1 MITADDHWPAT
12 LQRVVATLEF
22 RVNDPKAPVPVMAIG
37 TRQDIQSLP
46 ALIQTALRATME
58 IDDWV
63 AKERIEIP
71 VNRDAVITRKTLA
84 RALATDAQSPL
95 TMGYETAYRVKLEGL
110 MWAAIKDYP
119 RRRLEELA
127 GMRA

>member
-12 LQRVVATLEF
+12 LQRVVAALQF
-22 RVNDPKAPVPVMAIG
+22 RVKDPKAVAPVMAIEM
-37 TRQDIQSLP
+37 RHDVESLP
-46 ALIQTALRATME
+46 ALIQTAMRATIE

-63 AKERIEIP
+63 AKERIESP
-71 VNRDAVITRKTLA
+71 VNREAVITRKTLA
-84 RALATDAQSPL
+84 RALAADAQSPL

-110 MWAAIKDYP
+110 MWEAIKDYP

>member
-12 LQRVVATLEF
+12 LQRVVAALEF
-22 RVNDPKAPVPVMAIG
+22 KVKDAKSAAPVMAIE

-46 ALIQTALRATME
+46 ALIQTAMRATME

-63 AKERIEIP
+63 AQERIEAP

-84 RALATDAQSPL
+84 RALAADAHSPL
-95 TMGYETAYRVKLEGL
+95 TVGYETAYRLKLEGL
-110 MWAAIKDYP
+110 IWEAIKDYP

-127 GMRA
+127 GMRG